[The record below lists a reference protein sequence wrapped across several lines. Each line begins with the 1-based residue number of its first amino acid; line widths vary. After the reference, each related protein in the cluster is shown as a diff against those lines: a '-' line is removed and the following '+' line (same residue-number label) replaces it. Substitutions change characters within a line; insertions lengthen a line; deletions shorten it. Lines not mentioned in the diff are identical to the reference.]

1 MSLKKILFA
10 AVLAV
15 SAVALT
21 ASDSFAFFGRHHG
34 SCGSYGGCWGGS
46 YGSWGSCGSWGGY
59 SSCGSWGGYSSCGS
73 WGGYSSC
80 GSCGS
85 YGGGYSASYGYY
97 DGGYV
102 SVSRPASTVVVSSA
116 PAVKTRLTLHVPADA
131 KVTLA
136 GIETKQTGEVRE
148 FATSKLASG
157 QNWNDYKV
165 VIEVTR
171 DGKNLRE
178 ERTINLV
185 GGQSQDLAVNFQN
198 DSTQQVAQR

>member
-1 MSLKKILFA
+1 MS
-10 AVLAV
+10 V
-15 SAVALT
+15 
-21 ASDSFAFFGRHHG
+21 R
-34 SCGSYGGCWGGS
+34 
-46 YGSWGSCGSWGGY
+46 
-59 SSCGSWGGYSSCGS
+59 
-73 WGGYSSC
+73 
-80 GSCGS
+80 
-85 YGGGYSASYGYY
+85 
-97 DGGYV
+97 
-102 SVSRPASTVVVSSA
+102 RPASTVVVSSA